1 MPFRS
6 ALLAFLAA
14 TTALGPIAAQTPVAD
29 VTINMRGVEIADV
42 AEQIS
47 RITGRTL
54 ILDPSVKGLVTV
66 TSAEP
71 LSTEGVWTLF
81 QSVLRVHGFA
91 AVRSGRAW
99 RIIPQ
104 ANAVRDNG
112 TGGTRSGQEF
122 VTRLI
127 RLRNV
132 SAEQAARVFRP
143 LVATFGN
150 IESLA
155 SPNALVV
162 TDYADNVRR
171 IEGLARS
178 LDVSGGGTVDSI
190 TLRYASARDVAAAIQ
205 GVLGDA
211 QASGPRVTADE
222 RSNTVLVR
230 GEPNAMA
237 EARRIAR
244 NLDKPGG
251 ATPVTRLFR
260 LNNGD
265 AETITEVL
273 RGVLGQ
279 QQQTSNPVAR
289 SLGASRT
296 GLGSTGLGS
305 SQGTSLFGGNA
316 SNPNAAG
323 LPILS
328 GGTNGVSTLGSTGVA
343 SGIFGANTVSLSAAN
358 PNNTGTGSGT
368 QGFTTPDLSVQPAS
382 ELNAIVVRGTPA
394 AIAAIEPL
402 ITELDVRRPQVLI
415 EAAIVEITG
424 DESEALGIQ
433 LGLGA
438 AAINQADGAATSFG
452 LLNLPLRSILASL
465 GVPAAAGIL
474 AEGAT
479 GNVRVSDNFSIL
491 VQALGSST
499 RANLLST
506 PSLTTLDNEPAEI
519 VVGQNVPFRTGS
531 YATDGNT
538 TTPFTTIQRQDVG
551 ITLRVIPRVHEG
563 NVVRLEVA
571 QEVSSLVGAVSGAA
585 DLITN
590 RRSIQTSI
598 LADDGQTIV
607 LGGLI
612 SDDRQQTKSQVP
624 VLGDIPIV
632 GELFKARQESHTKRT
647 LFVFLRPTIL
657 RTQAQAGT
665 ATQGKYDRCA
675 RTRRACAAIEAYSS
689 SRPARASRLSFRAFT
704 EPDRPRAA
712 RRVRGAHRCRTG
724 PRRRQSRAGASA
736 PPSRPPQAFECRR
749 RAAARA
755 PPRCR
760 AGGRR
765 FRLPAAARPDRPL
778 R

>member
-1 MPFRS
+1 MPLRS
-6 ALLAFLAA
+6 VLLALLAA
-14 TTALGPIAAQTPVAD
+14 TTALGPIAAQVPVAD

-54 ILDPSVKGLVTV
+54 ILDPGVKGLVTV

-71 LSTEGVWTLF
+71 LSNEGVWSLF

-104 ANAVRDNG
+104 ANAIRDSG
-112 TGGTRSGQEF
+112 TSGARGGQEF

-132 SAEQAARVFRP
+132 PAEQAARVFRP

-155 SPNALVV
+155 SPNAIVV

-178 LDVSGGGTVDSI
+178 LDSSGGGSVDSI
-190 TLRYASARDVAAAIQ
+190 ALRYASARDVATAIQ
-205 GVLGDA
+205 GVLGDG
-211 QASGPRVTADE
+211 QAAGGPRITADE

-244 NLDKPGG
+244 NLDRPGG
-251 ATPVTRLFR
+251 GTPVTRFFR
-260 LNNGD
+260 LANGD
-265 AETITEVL
+265 AETITDVL

-279 QQQTSNPVAR
+279 DQQTSNPVAR
-289 SLGASRT
+289 SLGAGRS
-296 GLGSTGLGS
+296 GLGS
-305 SQGTSLFGGNA
+305 SQGGGLFGA
-316 SNPNAAG
+316 SGGNPNASG
-323 LPILS
+323 IPIQS
-328 GGTNGVSTLGSTGVA
+328 GTSSSISSLGSN
-343 SGIFGANTVSLSAAN
+343 GIVNGGGISLSATN
-358 PNNTGTGSGT
+358 SSGTGTGAGTSGT
-368 QGFTTPDLSVQPAS
+368 KGFTTPELSIQPAS

-402 ITELDVRRPQVLI
+402 IAELDVRRPQVLI

-424 DESEALGIQ
+424 DEAEALGIQ

-438 AAINQADGAATSFG
+438 ASVNQADGAATSFG
-452 LLNLPLRSILASL
+452 QLGLPLRSILATL
-465 GVPAAAGIL
+465 GVPAAIGVL
-474 AEGAT
+474 SEGVS
-479 GNVRVSDNFSIL
+479 GNVRVTDNFSIL
-491 VQALGSST
+491 VQALGQSSK
-499 RANLLST
+499 ANLLST
-506 PSLTTLDNEPAEI
+506 PSLTTLDNEAAEI

-571 QEVSSLVGAVSGAA
+571 QEVSSLVGAVTGAA

-590 RRSIQTSI
+590 RRSIQTTI
-598 LADDGQTIV
+598 VADDGQTIV

-612 SDDRQQTKSQVP
+612 SDDRMQTKSQVP
-624 VLGDIPIV
+624 VLGSIPV
-632 GELFKARQESHTKRT
+632 LGELFKARQENHTKRT

-657 RTQAQAGT
+657 RSQAQAG
-665 ATQGKYDRCA
+665 AVTQGKYDRL
-675 RTRRACAAIEAYSS
+675 RADEAGLRSNRS
-689 SRPARASRLSFRAFT
+689 LLLNPLAPRLSV
-704 EPDRPRAA
+704 E
-712 RRVRGAHRCRTG
+712 
-724 PRRRQSRAGASA
+724 
-736 PPSRPPQAFECRR
+736 
-749 RAAARA
+749 
-755 PPRCR
+755 
-760 AGGRR
+760 
-765 FRLPAAARPDRPL
+765 LPGVY
-778 R
+778 